1 MRSKTGWRRGV
12 EKVQKILPRS
22 EERIFELDEEPYQ
35 FRGRDNEEQS
45 HPLPLGAVPDLLVFC
60 DS

>member
-12 EKVQKILPRS
+12 EKVQKSLPRS

-45 HPLPLGAVPDLLVFC
+45 HPLALGAVPDLLVFC